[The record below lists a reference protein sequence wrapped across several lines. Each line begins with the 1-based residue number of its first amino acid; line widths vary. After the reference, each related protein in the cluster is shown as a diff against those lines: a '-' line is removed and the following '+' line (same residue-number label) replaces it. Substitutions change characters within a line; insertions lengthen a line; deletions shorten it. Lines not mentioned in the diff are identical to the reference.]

1 MSIFLQIGFALSVDF
16 EHTKLSGREGTVLNV
31 TVVRK
36 GNLSQPLAVPVTQQ
50 TITAKSCECNP

>member
-1 MSIFLQIGFALSVDF
+1 M
-16 EHTKLSGREGTVLNV
+16 

-50 TITAKSCECNP
+50 TITAKSRECIIHTYIRIIMHASIMYL